1 MHRIIRGTIPA
12 SSFPDNRYEVRI
24 MALKATIVVGN
35 PKPKSRTLKVA
46 ETLVEKLLREGSYEL
61 EVIDLAEHTAEIFAW
76 PSDEMAALNA
86 RVAESDLAVFASP
99 TYKATY
105 TGLLK
110 AFLDRY
116 PANGLAGVT
125 AIPVLTGADLTHS
138 MGPTVN
144 LAPLLVE
151 LGATVPGRGFYFVAG
166 QMDRLDEIVETAAQ
180 EYIANLD
187 RLAAVAGATRSLASA
202 SAPVS

>member
-1 MHRIIRGTIPA
+1 MTLKVSII
-12 SSFPDNRYEVRI
+12 
-24 MALKATIVVGN
+24 VGN

-46 ETLVEKLLREGSYEL
+46 ETLVEKLLEAGSYEVD
-61 EVIDLAEHTAEIFAW
+61 VIDLADHTDEIFSW
-76 PSDEMAALNA
+76 PSEKMASLNA
-86 RVAESDLAVFASP
+86 SVASSDLAVFASP

-151 LGATVPGRGFYFVAG
+151 LGASIPGRGFYFVAS
-166 QMDRLDEIVETAAQ
+166 QMDHLEELVETAAN
-180 EYIANLD
+180 EYATNL
-187 RLAAVAGATRSLASA
+187 RQLSIVAAGLPHATSS
-202 SAPVS
+202 VV

>member
-1 MHRIIRGTIPA
+1 
-12 SSFPDNRYEVRI
+12 
-24 MALKATIVVGN
+24 MALKAMVVVGN

-46 ETLVEKLLREGSYEL
+46 TTLVETLLVPGTYDL
-61 EVIDLAEHTAEIFAW
+61 EVIDLADHTAEIFAW

-86 RVAESDLAVFASP
+86 RVAQSDLVVFASP
-99 TYKATY
+99 TYKASY

-125 AIPVLTGADLTHS
+125 AIPVHTGADLSHA

-151 LGATVPGRGFYFVAG
+151 LGAVVPGRGFYFVAG
-166 QMDRLDEIVETAAQ
+166 QMDQLDEIVGQAAA
-180 EYIANLD
+180 EYAANLG
-187 RLAAVAGATRSLASA
+187 RLSAVAASTRGAASPSS
-202 SAPVS
+202 SAV

>member
-1 MHRIIRGTIPA
+1 VKLGA
-12 SSFPDNRYEVRI
+12 
-24 MALKATIVVGN
+24 
-35 PKPKSRTLKVA
+35 PKSRTLKVA
-46 ETLVEKLLREGSYEL
+46 ETLVEQLLEPGSYDL

-76 PSDEMAALNA
+76 PSEEMAALNA

-116 PANGLAGVT
+116 PANGLSGVT
-125 AIPVLTGADLTHS
+125 AIPVLTGADQTHS

-151 LGATVPGRGFYFVAG
+151 LGAVVPGRGFYFVAG
-166 QMDRLDEIVETAAQ
+166 QMDQVADIVAAAAV
-180 EYIANLD
+180 EYAANLS
-187 RLAAVAGATRSLASA
+187 RFATLASHTRDV
-202 SAPVS
+202 SLPAPVA

>member
-1 MHRIIRGTIPA
+1 MTLRVSII
-12 SSFPDNRYEVRI
+12 
-24 MALKATIVVGN
+24 VGN
-35 PKPKSRTLKVA
+35 PKPRSRTLKVA
-46 ETLVEKLLREGSYEL
+46 ETLVEKLLASGSYEV
-61 EVIDLAEHTAEIFAW
+61 ETIDLADYTDEIFAW
-76 PSDEMAALNA
+76 PSERMAALNA
-86 RVAESDLAVFASP
+86 SVAASDVAVFASP

-125 AIPVLTGADLTHS
+125 AIPVLTGADLSHS

-166 QMDRLDEIVETAAQ
+166 QMDHLDEIVQAAAD
-180 EYIANLD
+180 EYTANLR
-187 RLAAVAGATRSLASA
+187 RLASVAGSLRSDIPSL
-202 SAPVS
+202 P

>member
-1 MHRIIRGTIPA
+1 MMT
-12 SSFPDNRYEVRI
+12 
-24 MALKATIVVGN
+24 LKISIVVGN

-46 ETLVEKLLREGSYEL
+46 ETLAEKLFGPAGRRA
-61 EVIDLAEHTAEIFAW
+61 EVIDLADYRDEILSW
-76 PSDEMAALNA
+76 PSEKMDTLNA
-86 RVAESDLAVFASP
+86 IVAASDFVIFASP

-110 AFLDRY
+110 VFLDRY

-125 AIPVLTGADLTHS
+125 AIPLLTGADQMHA

-151 LGATVPGRGFYFVAG
+151 LGAVVPGRGLYFVIG
-166 QMDRLDEIVETAAQ
+166 QMDRLDEVLQTAADQ
-180 EYIANLD
+180 Y
-187 RLAAVAGATRSLASA
+187 AAALRRMARVAGALSSSDKQT
-202 SAPVS
+202 

>member
-1 MHRIIRGTIPA
+1 MT
-12 SSFPDNRYEVRI
+12 
-24 MALKATIVVGN
+24 LKVTVVVGN
-35 PKPKSRTLKVA
+35 PKPQSRTLKVA
-46 ETLVEKLLREGSYEL
+46 ETLVEKLLLPGSYEL
-61 EVIDLAEHTAEIFAW
+61 EVIDLAVHTDEIFAW
-76 PSDEMAALNA
+76 PSERMATLNA
-86 RVAESDLAVFASP
+86 QVAESDLAVFASP

-125 AIPVLTGADLTHS
+125 AIPVHTGGDLTHA

-166 QMDRLDEIVETAAQ
+166 QMDHLEEIVETAAA
-180 EYIANLD
+180 EYASNLR
-187 RLAAVAGATRSLASA
+187 RLATVAANVIVPAPAEPVASTR
-202 SAPVS
+202 

>member
-1 MHRIIRGTIPA
+1 MTLKVSIIA
-12 SSFPDNRYEVRI
+12 
-24 MALKATIVVGN
+24 GN
-35 PKPKSRTLKVA
+35 PKPQSRTLKVA
-46 ETLVEKLLREGSYEL
+46 QTLVEKLLEAGSYAV
-61 EVIDLAEHTAEIFAW
+61 EVIDLAEHVEEIFAW
-76 PSDEMAALNA
+76 PSEKMASLNA
-86 RVAESDLAVFASP
+86 SVAASDVAVFASP

-125 AIPVLTGADLTHS
+125 AIPVMTGADQTHS

-151 LGATVPGRGFYFVAG
+151 LGATVPGRGFYFVTG
-166 QMDRLDEIVETAAQ
+166 QMDHLDEVVQDAAD
-180 EYIANLD
+180 EYSANLR
-187 RLAAVAGATRSLASA
+187 RLGHVATALRVGIHLT
-202 SAPVS
+202 

>member
-1 MHRIIRGTIPA
+1 MMTLII
-12 SSFPDNRYEVRI
+12 S
-24 MALKATIVVGN
+24 IVVGN

-46 ETLVEKLLREGSYEL
+46 EILAEKLFGAAARTA
-61 EVIDLAEHTAEIFAW
+61 EVIDLADYRDEILNW
-76 PSDEMAALNA
+76 PSEKMDALNA
-86 RVAESDLAVFASP
+86 KVAASDFVIFASP

-110 AFLDRY
+110 VFLDRY

-125 AIPVLTGADLTHS
+125 AIPLLTGADQMHA

-151 LGATVPGRGFYFVAG
+151 LGAVVPGRGLYFVIG
-166 QMDRLDEIVETAAQ
+166 QMDRLDDVLQTAADQ
-180 EYIANLD
+180 YATAL
-187 RLAAVAGATRSLASA
+187 RRMAKVAEALSNSDKQ
-202 SAPVS
+202 SS

>member
-1 MHRIIRGTIPA
+1 MTVKV
-12 SSFPDNRYEVRI
+12 SV
-24 MALKATIVVGN
+24 VVGN
-35 PKPKSRTLKVA
+35 PKPQSRTLKVA
-46 ETLVEKLLREGSYEL
+46 TTLVEHLFADDTYDLK
-61 EVIDLAEHTAEIFAW
+61 VIDLADHQSEIFAW
-76 PSDEMAALNA
+76 PSEEMSALNA
-86 RVAESDLAVFASP
+86 HVAESDLVVFACP

-116 PANGLAGVT
+116 PANGLAGVV

-151 LGATVPGRGFYFVAG
+151 LGAIVPGRGFYFVAS
-166 QMDRLDEIVETAAQ
+166 QMDKIDELVAAAAS
-180 EYIANLD
+180 EYRSNFAKVAF
-187 RLAAVAGATRSLASA
+187 LAGPGDMS
-202 SAPVS
+202 

>member
-1 MHRIIRGTIPA
+1 MT
-12 SSFPDNRYEVRI
+12 V
-24 MALKATIVVGN
+24 KATVVVGN
-35 PKPKSRTLKVA
+35 PKPQSRTLKVA
-46 ETLVEKLLREGSYEL
+46 TTLIEHLLEPGTYDL
-61 EVIDLAEHTAEIFAW
+61 AVIDLAEHEADIFAW
-76 PSDEMAALNA
+76 PSESMAELNA

-99 TYKATY
+99 TYKASY

-116 PANGLAGVT
+116 PANGLAGVV

-151 LGATVPGRGFYFVAG
+151 LGAIIPGRGFYFVAS
-166 QMDRLDEIVETAAQ
+166 QMDRIDELVEVAAS
-180 EYIANLD
+180 EYRGNLA
-187 RLAAVAGATRSLASA
+187 RLASLAAHTSRPEGA
-202 SAPVS
+202 RR